1 MTSTVQSLLLS
12 SMEQNNKPQDEDRL
26 GALTD
31 DILLSILGSVDLA
44 TAARTSALSTRWRS
58 LPWLLPDLNLHVRD
72 FLPAPCPDYPV
83 AAGQQIYFYSQIPA
97 QHIDEAMASLTRAAR
112 SFLRIKGSSRV
123 SRTSLEIY
131 LIGNYSH
138 DIGPLVR
145 DAIDNGMI
153 KELDLTIADDK
164 DYDCKGGDMLRKAR
178 DVDGFFSA
186 YPNILPCLTRLQ
198 LYNLRFAE
206 GDIHNVLFDCCK
218 QLQHLSLEH
227 CDVGDCSVW
236 QVDAPNSVLRV
247 LEVRYSYLKRLEV
260 LCLPKLELLSW
271 EAWMHCEPPLHFGY
285 VPSLKELFLVCGADL
300 EHSGFSLSQLLDG
313 ATEIHTLTLN
323 FQGEKLWILPESKQL
338 RAAFSNL
345 RKLSI
350 HGIYVEFDLLWTI
363 NLLEAAPSVEIFDIE
378 VFEHPCL
385 VLYWER
391 VGIQRVKPSWK
402 VAGFTSCNK
411 WKLRELH
418 VTNFS
423 PLMEQHMLFVREV
436 MDRAPNLKTVILK
449 EDDEPCK
456 DCEAMDALPNLVGG
470 LFPRTK
476 NEQETIAQQLR
487 DNMVGS
493 SSVKIIFKSIV
504 STVVF

>member
-236 QVDAPNSVLRV
+236 QT
-247 LEVRYSYLKRLEV
+247 
-260 LCLPKLELLSW
+260 LSTR
-271 EAWMHCEPPLHFGY
+271 G
-285 VPSLKELFLVCGADL
+285 LV
-300 EHSGFSLSQLLDG
+300 
-313 ATEIHTLTLN
+313 
-323 FQGEKLWILPESKQL
+323 
-338 RAAFSNL
+338 
-345 RKLSI
+345 
-350 HGIYVEFDLLWTI
+350 
-363 NLLEAAPSVEIFDIE
+363 
-378 VFEHPCL
+378 
-385 VLYWER
+385 
-391 VGIQRVKPSWK
+391 
-402 VAGFTSCNK
+402 
-411 WKLRELH
+411 
-418 VTNFS
+418 
-423 PLMEQHMLFVREV
+423 
-436 MDRAPNLKTVILK
+436 
-449 EDDEPCK
+449 
-456 DCEAMDALPNLVGG
+456 
-470 LFPRTK
+470 
-476 NEQETIAQQLR
+476 
-487 DNMVGS
+487 
-493 SSVKIIFKSIV
+493 
-504 STVVF
+504 

>member
-1 MTSTVQSLLLS
+1 MSTLRRRQG
-12 SMEQNNKPQDEDRL
+12 P
-26 GALTD
+26 ALC
-31 DILLSILGSVDLA
+31 
-44 TAARTSALSTRWRS
+44 RRR
-58 LPWLLPDLNLHVRD
+58 LPWLLPELKLHVRD

-83 AAGQQIYFYSQIPA
+83 AAAQRIYFYSQIPA
-97 QHIDEAMASLTRAAR
+97 QHIDEAIASLTRAAR
-112 SFLRIKGSSRV
+112 SFLRIKRSSRV
-123 SRTSLEIY
+123 SRMSLEIY
-131 LIGNYSH
+131 MVGNYSH

-164 DYDCKGGDMLRKAR
+164 DYNCKGVDMLQKAQ

-206 GDIHNVLFDCCK
+206 GDIHHILFDCCK

-247 LEVRYSYLKRLEV
+247 LEIRYSYLKRLKV

-271 EAWMHCEPPLHFGY
+271 EAWVHCEPPLHFGY
-285 VPSLKELFLVCGADL
+285 VPSLKELILLCAAKLDHP
-300 EHSGFSLSQLLDG
+300 EFSLSQLLDG
-313 ATEIHTLTLN
+313 ATEINTLTLN
-323 FQGEKLWILPESKQL
+323 FQGEKLWIQPESRQL
-338 RAAFSNL
+338 RAAFSKL

-363 NLLEAAPSVEIFDIE
+363 NLLEAAPTVEIFDIE
-378 VFEHPCL
+378 VYEHPCM
-385 VLYWER
+385 VPYWVR
-391 VGIQRVKPSWK
+391 VGVQRVQPSWK
-402 VAGFTSCNK
+402 TPGFTSCKK
-411 WKLRELH
+411 WQLRELY

-423 PLMEQHMLFVREV
+423 FLVGQHVLFVREV

-449 EDDEPCK
+449 EDEEACK
-456 DCEAMDALPNLVGG
+456 DCEAMGALPTPVGG

-476 NEQETIAQQLR
+476 KEQETIAQQLR
-487 DNMVGS
+487 DNMVS
-493 SSVKIIFKSIV
+493 SSSAQIIFKRLL
-504 STVVF
+504 